1 MDGATESETRP
12 CGGECCTRLKR
23 LHERT
28 SPAMPLP
35 IPLSLSLSLS
45 PSLSLSLDLV
55 EVKTENDIPGAL
67 LSEPLEAH
75 TMRERERERER
86 HSRTS
91 PFMKPL
97 QPRAILTSTPPS
109 L

>member
-1 MDGATESETRP
+1 
-12 CGGECCTRLKR
+12 
-23 LHERT
+23 
-28 SPAMPLP
+28 MPLP
-35 IPLSLSLSLS
+35 LP
-45 PSLSLSLDLV
+45 LSLSLDLV
-55 EVKTENDIPGAL
+55 EVKLTENDIPGAL

-75 TMRERERERER
+75 TMRERERERRERERERERRERERERER

-97 QPRAILTSTPPS
+97 QPRATLTSTRPS

>member
-35 IPLSLSLSLS
+35 LPLPL
-45 PSLSLSLDLV
+45 SLSLSLDLV

-75 TMRERERERER
+75 TMRERERERR
-86 HSRTS
+86 GRGRGRGIAGLVRS
-91 PFMKPL
+91 
-97 QPRAILTSTPPS
+97 
-109 L
+109 

>member
-35 IPLSLSLSLS
+35 LSLSLSLS

-55 EVKTENDIPGAL
+55 EVKLTENDIPRAL

-86 HSRTS
+86 GGEGE
-91 PFMKPL
+91 
-97 QPRAILTSTPPS
+97 AEGEGEGEGEA
-109 L
+109 

>member
-1 MDGATESETRP
+1 MNGLV
-12 CGGECCTRLKR
+12 RLC
-23 LHERT
+23 LY
-28 SPAMPLP
+28 
-35 IPLSLSLSLS
+35 LSL
-45 PSLSLSLDLV
+45 SLSLSLDLV
-55 EVKTENDIPGAL
+55 EVKLTENYIPGAL

-75 TMRERERERER
+75 TMRERERER

-97 QPRAILTSTPPS
+97 QPRATLTSTRPS